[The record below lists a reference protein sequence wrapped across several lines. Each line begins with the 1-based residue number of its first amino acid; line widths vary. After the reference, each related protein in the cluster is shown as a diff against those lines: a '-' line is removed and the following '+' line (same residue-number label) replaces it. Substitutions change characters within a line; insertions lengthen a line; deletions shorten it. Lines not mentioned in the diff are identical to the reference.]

1 MSSTDEKKDDQLRSV
16 VSFTQEDIENGNV
29 LTTIVS
35 PYLKKPVE
43 ITGDVD
49 LAMKLAIANKE
60 DHIEL
65 DPKAAKRLYY
75 KINMFVLP
83 LICILYCFQFLDKL
97 SNSYASVLGLR
108 EDLGMV
114 GDMYS
119 WTGSAFYIGYL
130 AFEFPCSLLLQRFPL
145 IKTVSAFIIA
155 WGVVLTLSS
164 VANYPGFITIRTIQ
178 GGLESIITPAFT
190 LYTTFWWTK
199 EETFFITAMWFAFNG
214 LGSILGSG
222 AIAYN
227 IYANSEAYSLA
238 AWKVVFITTGCLTI
252 FLGILMFIHLPDT
265 PSSAWF
271 LTDIEKRLVVERIR
285 GNQQGFGNR
294 HFKINQFKEAFKDV
308 KVWLF
313 VAFSLVNNI
322 PNGGMTNFS
331 TILLKYDLN
340 YSTGYSLLM
349 QMPGGAVE
357 LVGCTLFAYCYK
369 FYPVRM
375 FWATLGTAITL
386 AAQCMLAFSSN
397 PKVQL
402 AGMSLYALGPIGFIC
417 MLSSIGSNVLGTT
430 KKQTANAM
438 FLVAYCV
445 GNLIGPQ
452 TFRDSD
458 SPGYQ
463 PAKITIVVCGCLS
476 LLILILIWI
485 YYVRENKKRDQKGH
499 VEINVE
505 NIEFA
510 DLTDKENPNFRYVV

>member
-1 MSSTDEKKDDQLRSV
+1 MSLDEKKNELRSV
-16 VSFTQEDIENGNV
+16 VSFTQEDIGSGQV

-35 PYLKKPVE
+35 PKGEVE

-49 LAMKLAIANKE
+49 QAMKLAIANKE

-75 KINMFVLP
+75 KINFYVLP
-83 LICILYCFQFLDKL
+83 LICMLYCFQFLDKL

-108 EDLGMV
+108 EDMNMQ

-145 IKTVSAFIIA
+145 VKTVGCFIVVWGAVLALSA
-155 WGVVLTLSS
+155 
-164 VANYPGFITIRTIQ
+164 VANYPGFIAIRTIQ

-214 LGSILGSG
+214 LGGILGSG

-227 IYANSEAYSLA
+227 IYVNADSYSLA
-238 AWKVVFITTGCLTI
+238 AWKVVFVTTGCLTI
-252 FLGILMFIHLPDT
+252 FLGLLMLIHLPDT
-265 PSSAWF
+265 PASAWF

-285 GNQQGFGNR
+285 NNQQGFGNR
-294 HFKINQFKEAFKDV
+294 HFKMKQFKEAFTDV

-313 VAFSLVNNI
+313 AAYSLINNI
-322 PNGGMTNFS
+322 PNGGMTNFG
-331 TILLKYDLN
+331 TILLKYDLQ
-340 YSTGYSLLM
+340 YSTGDSLLM
-349 QMPGGAVE
+349 NMPGGAVE

-369 FYPVRM
+369 FYPIRM
-375 FWATLGTAITL
+375 FWAVAGSAITL
-386 AAQCMLAFSSN
+386 AAQCMLAFSTN

-402 AGMSLYALGPIGFIC
+402 AGMSLNLLGPIGFIC
-417 MLSSIGSNVLGTT
+417 ILSSIGSNVLGTT
-430 KKQTANAM
+430 KKQTANAL

-452 TFRDSD
+452 TFRESD
-458 SPGYQ
+458 APGYR
-463 PAKITIVVCGCLS
+463 PAKITIVVCGVIS
-476 LLILILIWI
+476 LLLLIAIWI
-485 YYVRENKKRDQKGH
+485 HYYRENRRRDKEGH
-499 VEINVE
+499 VELNIE

-510 DLTDKENPNFRYVV
+510 DLTDKENPNFRYVI